1 MLAKCPICGAR
12 GPGPGQCRRC
22 GSELDGLHR
31 IQRQGQDQERRA
43 VAALLVADNRIQ
55 AMTHLDLAMILNATP
70 LAMALRGF
78 LRHSAD
84 ADVGYVQTQ

>member
-1 MLAKCPICGAR
+1 
-12 GPGPGQCRRC
+12 
-22 GSELDGLHR
+22 LDGLHR

-43 VAALLVADNRIQ
+43 VAALLADNRIQ
-55 AMTHLDLAMILNATP
+55 AMTLLDLAMILNATP

-78 LRHSAD
+78 LGHSAD